1 MKCFFF
7 FKVPNI
13 DAANPSIHCKKV
25 IVTDPGYTLSFKLLV
40 QQRNQYLRIID
51 PAGRDIIQ
59 TYIREERRRLEDQVI
74 LPWNRATIILS
85 GYYDGEVLLHVRRV
99 RTDGR

>member
-1 MKCFFF
+1 M
-7 FKVPNI
+7 PNI
-13 DAANPSIHCKKV
+13 DAVNPSIDCKKV
-25 IVTDPGYTLSFKLLV
+25 ILTDPGYTLSFKLLV

-59 TYIREERRRLEDQVI
+59 TNYRKERQHLEDQLI
-74 LPWNRATIILS
+74 LPWNRATILLS

-99 RTDGR
+99 RADGK